1 MSKTKIILVC
11 ISTFCLVLLVL
22 IVILIPS
29 YPIKYKSEVIKY
41 AHNYNLDP
49 ELVMALMYAESGF
62 DSNAVSKKG
71 AIGLMQIMPLTAKW
85 IASELN
91 DKGFDLFEVDTNV
104 RYGCFYLNYLYGK
117 FSDKILVLCAYNA
130 GESRVREWLDKME
143 INKDNIP
150 FTETKN
156 YVNRVLKLEKYYS
169 KKL

>member
-71 AIGLMQIMPLTAKW
+71 AIGLMQIMPLTAEW

-91 DKGFDLFEVDTNV
+91 DKGFDLFEVDTNI

-117 FSDKILVLCAYNA
+117 FNDKILVLCAYNA